1 LKSAVL
7 DASVTACW
15 VLTDESQSKADDILE
30 KVGEGK
36 LEVRVPELWVHEM
49 LNVLLNGCRR
59 GRMSQEVMSESWA
72 LVQSWPV
79 VRLTMPLERM
89 GRWRELAVRFE
100 VSSYDAAYLEL
111 AERLRSPLYT
121 FDQKLGRAAKV
132 LGLSPD

>member
-1 LKSAVL
+1 MKSAVL

-49 LNVLLNGCRR
+49 LNVLLSGCRR
-59 GRMSQEVMSESWA
+59 GRMSQEVMNESWA

-79 VRLTMPLERM
+79 VRLTMPLE
-89 GRWRELAVRFE
+89 
-100 VSSYDAAYLEL
+100 
-111 AERLRSPLYT
+111 
-121 FDQKLGRAAKV
+121 
-132 LGLSPD
+132 